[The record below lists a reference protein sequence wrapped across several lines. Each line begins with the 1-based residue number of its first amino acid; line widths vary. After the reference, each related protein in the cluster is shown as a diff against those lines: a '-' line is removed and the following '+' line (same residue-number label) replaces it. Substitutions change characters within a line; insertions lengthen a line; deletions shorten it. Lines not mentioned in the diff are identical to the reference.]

1 MKTIKHPASYRMTLR
16 GLRALAAPFLLASL
30 AVQSPS
36 QTVTIIPPGYSYNIS
51 SPGSYA
57 LSGTIGSGSI
67 TGSMTG
73 VTLIIY
79 TGARVN
85 SSGNALNFLQGG
97 ADIYNSGTVISSSD
111 YGVFSATNPSSVTNY
126 ETGLIQGRSAG
137 IYMRGGGTVT
147 NTGRIIGTL
156 YYGITGSGVITI
168 TNSAA
173 GLIKGDSTGIYINYP
188 PNDATLMNSGS
199 IVGTKATG
207 VSGVRSITNGTTG
220 LIQGFYTGISDV
232 TTLVNDG
239 TITITN
245 TDPTEHK
252 VRHAVNI
259 SNGSVT
265 NNETGLIR
273 GYSTGIYM
281 SSSGTVENSGT
292 ILSDTYKGIDSISHV
307 GTTIVNA
314 TTGLIQGLNH
324 AISFYDSGTVTNSGS
339 IISLYDG
346 INGWKYAVIT
356 NNDTGLIRGLANGIT
371 MRDGSTVTNSGT
383 IIGTGSFGINA
394 RLDYPPVYLD
404 VAITNNATGL
414 IQGGVT
420 GIYFEDS
427 GTVTNS
433 GIITGSR
440 AYGVRTG
447 SDSTI
452 IITAGLVQ
460 GGSAGIF
467 MGDRGTVTNEG
478 VITGSLAYG
487 IAAGA
492 DATITNSATG
502 VIRGGTTGILMG
514 SGGVVTN
521 SGTIIGE
528 RARSIFMGAG
538 GVVTNSGAIIG
549 SGDLGLEAGDDTT
562 ITNNAAGLI
571 QGGTFGISLGADGAV
586 TNYGVISSDGNGS
599 SGILMGD
606 GGTVTNSGTI
616 KGVGYNASG
625 ITVTDNAI
633 ITNSSTGLIQGEWQ
647 GVYLKGGGTITNSG
661 TIHGEGT
668 EGISGWSNLTI
679 TNDIAGLIHGRT
691 LGISLWSSGTVINS
705 GTIFSEMLYEGIDA
719 RENATITNNATGLIQ
734 GGGHGVK
741 VGNNSTVL
749 NSGTIIGGDYTPPSA
764 GVAAGHDTTITNAAT
779 GLIRGDAYG
788 ISLGDGGT
796 ITNSGRVTGTDA
808 ASYGIAGGN
817 NVTITNSTSGLIQGV
832 AGGISLL
839 DGGTIT
845 NSGTIIGGIEA
856 GINTTIT
863 NSASGLA
870 RGMTLG
876 DGSVVVNSGTTG
888 GITGGDDVTITGG
901 AGLIQGI
908 SLGAGGTVT
917 NDGKITEGITA
928 GDNATIIN
936 NATGRIE
943 TFGERI
949 ILLGDGGSITNS
961 GTIINIVQE
970 LGVTGGDDI
979 TITNNATGLIH
990 ADFDAISLG
999 DGATITNAGTITG
1012 ESSSGINSGVDS
1024 TITNAATGL
1033 IQGGVTSIY
1042 LGRGG
1047 VVTNSGT
1054 IIGTRPSLHGI
1065 QGGDNI
1071 TVTNST
1077 AGLIRGGRNGIFLR
1091 NGGVITNSGSIIG
1104 ELSDGVSGYDGLT
1117 ITNTTGGLIQGGIDG
1132 ISLGSDGTVTNSGM
1146 IIGTGLHGIKGGD
1159 NTTIT
1164 NASTGLIQGG
1174 SIGVSLGINGALV
1187 NSGTIIG
1194 EIGAGE
1200 GTTITNDEGV
1210 IQYLSMKDGGGVI
1223 NRGVI
1228 LDGISAGDDTTIS
1241 NAADSLIRGGTA
1253 GILLGDGGVVA
1264 NSGTILGTGSEAYGV
1279 TAANNTLVTNTT
1291 GGLIEGIHGVRFV
1304 ASGTVLNAGV
1314 ISGTGANG
1322 AGVYSNGA
1330 ATLVSNTTGGLISGN
1345 YRGVYLGGGGIV
1357 LNAGTISGPGAKG
1370 PLDSGVSS
1378 NANATLVSNTTGGL
1392 VLANYYGV
1400 HLIAGGTVLNA
1411 GTITGVGVYGIG
1423 VYSNSNATLVRNTT
1437 GGLIQGVERGIA
1449 LWAGGTVFNS
1459 GTVSGTY
1466 GVYSHDGVGSVDNAA
1481 GGLIQGVTRGVQLA
1495 GGGIVANS
1503 GAIAATGAS
1512 GFGVH
1517 SSSNATL
1524 VSNTT
1529 GALIQAGLR
1538 GVSLGG
1544 GGTLT
1549 NAGTIS
1555 GTGAGGYGVY
1565 SLAADTLV
1573 DNATSGLIRGGF
1585 QGVYLSNGGTVT
1597 NSGTIRSANDYAVR
1611 VNNGGAHITNTGV
1624 IDGGIHAGGT
1634 TNVDNQGLVSGGRG
1648 TVIGADST
1656 LANTGTIDVTGI
1668 AVIFEGAADFDN
1680 QGLVRGSLTGVR
1692 LNVEGGTLTNSG
1704 RIIGTGSSGIS
1715 GGNDMVITN
1724 SATGLIQG
1732 GRRGI
1737 SLQDGG
1743 TVTNSGT
1750 IVSTQNQS
1758 QGIYAGG
1765 NSTITNNATGLIQ
1778 GDWYGI
1784 SLGDIFLAGVGNGM
1798 VTNSGTIISASDGI
1812 QAYSN
1817 ATITNHATGL
1827 IQGDYGGISLWS
1839 SGTII
1844 NSGTIICIEIGCIT
1858 SHSLSSPATTT
1869 ITNHATGLIQGAFEA
1884 IFIEDRNTITNTGTI
1899 LGVVSD
1905 AIHTRSIDTVITNTN
1920 AGLIRGGHA
1929 GISLWEGGTVTNSS
1943 TILGMAGTGIS
1954 VDGDATITNHA
1965 TGLVQG
1971 GTGGISLWT
1980 GTMINS
1986 STIIGE
1992 EGVGFYGGY
2001 NVIATN
2007 HAAALIQGGGDGA
2020 LMREGGTLT
2029 NSGTI
2034 LGTGSAGIRGGPYVT
2049 IINNAAGLVQGGADG
2064 IWVRK
2069 EGWGSS
2075 DDYGTVTNSGT
2086 IIGTESHGIGGEIN
2100 LIITN
2105 SAIGLIQGGSAGVFL
2120 ENSGM
2125 VANSG
2130 TIRGV
2135 NDYAVRV
2142 NNGEAEITNTAAGVI
2157 DGGIYAG
2164 GITTVDNKGLVTGE
2178 RGAVIGVSSTLANTG
2193 TIDVTGTAVIFEGVA
2208 DFNNQ
2213 GLVRGSLA
2221 GVHLVVGGTV
2231 ANSGTIIG
2239 TEVHGIEGD
2248 DSSIIITNAVIGLI
2262 QGGTAGISLASGG
2275 TVFNAGVISGSGAS
2289 NVGIYSDSAAT
2300 LVSNTTG
2307 GLIRGVISGVDLL
2320 AGGTVLNSGTISG
2333 YGIEIL
2339 GYGVYSHAGIASVV
2353 NAPGGLIHGVLCGI
2367 HLGGGGT
2374 IANSGTI
2381 GGNFGVETVGNA
2393 AFVSNTTGGLIWGI
2407 NRGVYLAA
2415 GGTVL
2420 NAGTI
2425 SGTGANAHGV
2435 YFLIADTFM
2444 ENAVGGLIHGVNYG
2458 VFIPNGG
2465 TLANSGT
2472 IRGVKR
2478 YAVNADRG
2486 VAAITNAGV
2495 IDGGIY
2501 AGGTTNVGNQG
2512 LVSGSLTGVH
2522 LGISSTVA
2530 NSGTIIGTGTESHG
2544 IYAVGTVAI
2553 TNTTGGLI
2561 QGAVAGVHMQGG
2573 GTVTNAGVLSGTRNA
2588 FFGGGYGVYA
2598 ANAAAHI
2605 TNEATGLLRGESAG
2619 LALTVGGVIINS
2631 GSILSTA
2638 FYNPDAVGIQGGGAR
2653 VQLTNHATGLIW
2665 GDRFGVRLTDGGE
2678 ITNSGTIESNE
2689 YAVTSVNE
2697 SMLVSNT
2704 TGGLIL
2710 SERGGVLLQAGGT
2723 VLNSG
2728 TIDSAVGIHALNTGV
2743 AIANATGGLIQG
2755 GTLGIRLQTGGEVT
2769 NSGTIIGGAATGVS
2783 SRDEATIT
2791 NDATGLIQ
2799 GGMFGIFLG
2808 SGGTVT
2814 NSGAIRAPGVPGD
2827 FYAFGI
2833 ESEDEAVITNNAGGL
2848 IQGADVGVGLV
2859 YGGTLTNSGTISGIT
2874 DSGVLSEEGRTV
2886 VMNMVGG
2893 VIRGGEYAVDLLGDD
2908 DEAHEVHLWN
2918 SSTLAGKLSIA
2929 GTASQ
2934 LVLNG
2939 ASGSEQAYTSAVTGL
2954 TTFTGT
2960 LVKQGAGSW
2969 LMDTGGI
2976 DMRAVDVREGLLT
2989 ALWDI
2994 TQLNAAAVNIAADA
3008 TLAVRATTDATL
3020 ANTLTGGGLVNLLN
3034 TSPTDA
3040 VTFSLQPFSP
3050 SALSFTGTI
3059 GVGGDAQ
3066 MAVFNFNDAAE
3077 TTLADA
3083 TLWLADNSET
3093 TLNAD
3098 RSIGGLNLDG
3108 GTFIVKTDTASASG
3122 VEPHLLTVK
3131 TLYVNETD
3139 LTASTTIGIDT
3150 DLLSGVPQSADPRIG
3165 LAGNIFDIDVVKSG
3179 SFLRE
3184 RTIVH
3189 STESGPEDGIAFD
3202 LVDSNGDPIHSGTS
3216 SITYGEDSGGGPVG
3230 KNTYGYNAI
3239 TQDGDILLNHGLVSI
3254 ESLSDIENIVIDPA
3268 DAIDDTLSAQLTGAG
3283 AAGFAF
3289 TGSRTIVLGHTDN
3302 DYTGATLI
3310 TGSATLTTA
3319 GIDNVIASS
3328 TSVTITA
3335 GAAFDTDN
3343 TDQALR
3349 NLSGAG
3355 AIHIGDGSLDIINNT
3370 AGLVFSGTI
3379 DGAGALTLAAGGA
3392 LILTGNNTHTGLATI
3407 ETAAHLQLGAA
3418 GEGGGASGMIA
3429 SAAVANSGTLTFNR
3443 SDAVTYAGAITGAGD
3458 LVQLGGGATTLT
3470 GANAL
3475 TGNLVVKNGSL
3486 QIGSGA
3492 TDGWAGGVIAANAQ
3506 ISSGAT
3512 LFLNRSDRV
3521 TATGTIDAA
3530 GYLRGAGDLQ
3540 LGDAGAGG
3548 VIMVAGSGSVNI
3560 AGAYVQNAR
3569 SSLAL
3574 DASGRGLADAFVVA
3588 SSATVGGTLSVRGFA
3603 AGSAGSSASA
3613 VLANNNQVLLETTTG
3628 TISGAF
3634 ASATLD
3640 GFDGSGLPNYLLG
3653 SIYKSANARQY
3664 LAGMTLSWFGAAAY
3678 SHGTFTI
3685 GAGDTFNVDVAI
3697 GNTTA
3702 HAGWDGK
3709 SLTKLGEGAL
3719 ILSASN
3725 TYTGTTLVSGGS
3737 LDITNWTGATARVLV
3752 GGAAGTSGTLN
3763 VSGYLGGA
3771 SDLYVAD
3778 QGAAAMTI
3786 SGSGVVQNT
3795 TGAIGNNTNGVG
3807 VVTVGGSGHWL
3818 NTGILSVG
3826 RYGSG
3831 SLAIV
3836 GSGSVQSATAY
3847 IGRFA
3852 SGKGAVTVSG
3862 SGLWNNTGNLFVGNS
3877 GTGRLSI
3884 SDGGRVTIGGTYRQ
3898 NAMSTLALDATARD
3912 RDDAFVVASSAT
3924 VGGTLS
3930 VSGLSIGADFSKA
3943 SDVLANN
3950 NQVLLETTTGTI
3962 SGAFAS
3968 ATLDGFDA
3976 ASLPDYIQ
3984 GGIRKSANARQYLA
3998 GVSLSWLGDAP
4009 GSHGTFTID
4018 AGDTFDV
4025 DVPLADTAAH
4035 AGWDGKSLTKLG
4047 AGALILSAS
4056 NTHTGTTFV
4065 NGGTLNITDWT
4076 GGNTRVIIGET
4087 AGDNGTVNVSGYLG
4101 VEAGLSNNGYL
4112 YVGHTG
4118 AGGLAIVESGSVKSA
4133 FGFIGAYAGG
4143 VGSATVSGSG
4153 FWNNRYGFYVGANG
4167 SGTLTIAGSGSVQS
4181 DSGEIG
4187 AHATGVGS
4195 VTVGGSGFWNNTQSL
4210 TIGNN
4215 GAGGLRITESGGVR
4229 NTIGYI
4235 GNNSVNSTGTV
4246 TVDGSGFWN
4255 NTGDLHVGRTG
4266 AGILMIA
4273 GSGSVQAVNG
4283 YVGNIANSNGSVTV
4297 GGSGYF
4303 NNTGNLR
4310 VGNSGTGRMAISGGG
4325 GVQSASADIGYAANG
4340 NGSVTVDD
4348 SGHWNIT
4355 SMSGLYVGRSGT
4367 GSLEIAGS
4375 GSVQTT
4381 HGYIGRNANS
4391 HGRVTVSGS
4400 GYFNNANNLRVG
4412 YTGVGYLGV
4421 SGSGLVNVVG
4431 TYQQNAAST
4440 LALDASG
4447 RGLGDAFVI
4456 ASAATVGGTLS
4467 VTGFTI
4473 GPDLSTAAE
4482 VLANGTQVLLKTT
4495 TGVISGTFDSA
4506 TLAGFDAAS
4515 LPDYLY
4521 GGIHK
4526 SADAKRYLAG
4536 VNLSWF
4542 GNGAPYGHG
4551 NFTLGSGK
4559 TFEVDVVLGN
4569 TTAHAGWD
4577 GKSLVKLGEGTLILS
4592 AENTHTG
4599 TTLVSEGVLRAGTA
4613 NAIASSTAVVVN
4625 GVFDLN
4631 NYNQRVNNLS
4641 GDGAVTLG
4649 TGTLTVNAT
4658 RSSTFSGLVSGDG
4671 ALVKEGDSTLALTSG
4686 NTYSGDTFVNNG
4698 ELSLG
4703 ASGALGAT
4711 GAARIAQTG
4720 TLTLAL
4726 SDAAFSNAAVN
4737 AGVLLVTGSGVTLA
4751 SDITGSGTNRI
4762 ENLDTNITG
4771 DNTGFDGLWHI
4782 AADGSAT
4789 VTAQDNLGAAAT
4801 RVDGVLTVGTSSDWT
4816 YANALGGSGVLAAEL
4831 GGSGTFR
4838 FAVASAAFAGD
4849 NFTGAVLV
4857 KNGSFLLDDD
4867 TSETALRNATLRLG
4881 ASGSA
4886 SIASNREIAGIDFD
4900 GGAFVTRMVNNVIT
4914 GTLMVGHLGATGTGT
4929 IVISGSGPIDFD
4941 ADEPSPASFF
4951 DQDGGE
4957 NLQQVITAAV
4967 VDSGAGAQLTVTT
4980 ISGSALSGGTAAIS
4994 KPVIEAGGTLGTAYY
5009 DYFAVVSDEDG
5020 SRGVYL
5026 TYGLKRLDADAGKT
5040 IVLDNTGADATLGAQ
5055 LTGSGNFDM
5064 RAAGVAFIG
5073 NALSNYTG
5081 TTTITSGTV
5090 IANTDNAFGLTSL
5103 LELAAG
5109 AGVDLDGNAQTVGAF
5124 NGAATSTLNLNSGA
5138 LTILSG
5144 GTSSGAL
5151 TGGGTLALTGGMFD
5165 VTNSNSE
5172 FTAAIENS
5180 GTLKLREADAV
5191 GATGAI
5197 ENSNLVLFDA
5207 ARGVFAKSV
5216 NGDGNVQLSNSATIT
5231 LAGANAITASGS
5243 FIIDADSR
5251 LIASEAANTGAATI
5265 ANSGVFVADNA
5276 ATWDF
5281 ANALVG
5287 TGTLVKQNTGN
5298 LVIARANENFT
5309 GDTLVTTGTL
5319 TAAIAGALGSSDVGA
5334 QPAGVLVFDDFDGAV
5349 SNNISGGGA
5358 VIVGADAD
5366 LSIAG
5371 ENTGFAGAW
5380 LVRGTGTMT
5389 SQDNLGVA
5397 GASGATVEIDGGR
5410 LALLGMG
5417 GDYIFNHRLVGASGE
5432 LLVDNAGGF
5441 GFGAASV
5448 VGANYS
5454 GTVRL
5459 QNNTFA
5465 LGADNASALANASL
5479 LIGDGNITTV
5489 ATGSQRVGNLMLE
5502 SGTIRFALDNSGT
5515 AAAGFVDTNAL
5526 HVGDTVLVVDTGSF
5540 NNVLSL
5546 LRQDE
5551 GLGVQLVKSVA
5562 HSGKTALSGAQLVD
5576 QFGNELG
5583 DATQRDITRGDTVTA
5598 SGTYNFTA
5606 TADEGGLF
5614 LGYTLTHLRL
5624 LTSQTTLLDK
5634 DTAFLGGDELHALV
5648 SGDGN
5653 LQINADGDTGVI
5665 TLGNDGNT
5673 YTGATLVTGGTLK
5686 LGASGALGQ
5695 TSLLE
5700 LAAGAGADLDGNAQT
5715 VGAFNGA
5722 ATSTLNLN
5730 SGALTI
5736 LSGGTSSGALTGG
5749 GTLAL
5754 IGGVLD
5760 VTNSNSG
5767 FTAAIENSGTLKLR
5781 EVDAVGATGAIENSN
5796 LVLFDAARGVFAK
5809 SVNGDGNVQ
5818 LSNSAT
5824 ITLAGANAI
5833 TASGSFIID
5842 ADSRLIASEAANT
5855 GAATIANSGVFVADN
5870 AATWNFANALTG
5882 AGELVKQNTGN
5893 LVISRANENFT
5904 GDTLVTGGTLTLA
5917 HLGGIGDGNVTNNA
5931 VLALTAAGAYAN
5943 TTANAGLLD
5952 VRVAG
5957 VDLAAD
5963 ISGSG
5968 TNRIASGASAT
5979 VGGDNSGFDGKWD
5992 IIGDMLVGEQDHL
6005 GAAATDVS
6013 GTLRIESDTAPAW
6026 TYENVLTG
6034 AGVVA
6039 VDLDGG
6045 ALNFAASAGADFNG
6059 ALNLVS
6065 TRLDFG
6071 NDAAGALNERALAR
6085 ATVRAGADS
6094 NVRVARAG
6102 AIGGLTMDGGTLS
6115 IAMDALNP
6123 AHVFKTGTLAV
6134 ADSSSKVIFEGFS
6147 EDLTSDG
6154 TLPPPTNFL
6163 DQDDPGANAVK
6174 LLDAD
6179 IVTQEGQ
6186 MEIRREDGSAIG
6198 AGKKI
6203 NYDGVV
6209 IANYEYAAVATAT
6222 NAMGGRGAGLY
6233 YDYLLTE
6240 LDIQGGKTLALDT
6253 TGAANSVL
6261 DARVTGEGGLRI
6273 SATGGIITLNNSGND
6288 YAGETVVTADSV
6300 LVTGKNN
6307 ALGNNDSHTS
6317 LLRLENN
6324 TTTLIGNTAQ
6334 IVGALHTAASS
6345 TVALGFDG
6353 ALTIVN
6359 GGVAAGTLTG
6369 GGTLELRG
6377 GTLTVTSANTGFDAN
6392 ITIAESAMADLKD
6405 VAALGASNITV
6416 GGTLR
6421 FDVAADGAIA
6431 NTLAGAGEIIK
6442 TNGGA
6447 AVIATANAGFLGSA
6461 RVERGRLV
6469 LEDIAALNTADI
6481 SVADGATLEYRTAAG
6496 VMGNTVTGPGTLA
6509 ITTSDW
6515 FAIEHDNEIDNV
6527 ELANAVVHLRAAS
6540 ALGGATARVD
6550 ARDDSAIWLDIDN
6563 AQLGATTLDNSKL
6576 GFVHSGPAFRRAT
6589 LASLSGDNGSL
6600 VFNVDFSNA
6609 TGLKADGEVAD
6620 HFAITNGSAVGAH
6633 TVAVNPVSA
6642 DGIPAGGETAIPLIT
6657 DAGAATYRLE
6667 GEKIDFGL
6675 ASFELNKGSA
6685 VLSALSLDPD
6695 KWYLLNTGL
6704 SDVADSIINTASML
6718 AKDWHYSLDAL
6729 HLRMGHARAELA
6741 GVEKPTGNLWLRGR
6755 GYYLNANNT
6764 ISGRGFDQ
6772 HAYGLT
6778 AGGDKAFRA
6787 RSSVNLLGGFVDMG
6801 NIDRDFDAAGGEGET
6816 RNLSAGL
6823 YATWLRD
6830 NGWFADLV
6838 LKVDR
6843 YKNSFEARTTG
6854 GRLVRGDYNS
6864 NAQGVSLEFGRRLEN
6879 PNGWWVEPGVQ
6890 VAVAWLNSASYRTT
6904 PESVALDVKVD
6915 GSRAAQYRGQ
6925 VRVGRQ
6931 LTNSKWSPYGKI
6943 GVVRTDTDG
6952 GKIHANE
6959 KTFAPDYDG
6968 WRFEAGFGASY
6979 LIDPRSQV
6987 YLDYE
6992 YNKAGAYERP
7002 WSLNLGYRRLW

>member
-1 MKTIKHPASYRMTLR
+1 MTLR
-16 GLRALAAPFLLASL
+16 GLRAVAAPFLLASL

-36 QTVTIIPPGYSYNIS
+36 QTVTIITPGNGFNIS
-51 SPGSYA
+51 APGSYA
-57 LSGTIGSGSI
+57 LSGTIGSGGI
-67 TGSMTG
+67 TGSVPG

-79 TGARVN
+79 TNARVN
-85 SSGNALNFLQGG
+85 SSVNALNFLQGG
-97 ADIYNSGTVISSSD
+97 ADIYNSGTVISSSG
-111 YGVFSATNPSSVTNY
+111 YGIYTATNSSFITNNA
-126 ETGLIQGRSAG
+126 TGLIQGYNAG
-137 IYMRGGGTVT
+137 IY
-147 NTGRIIGTL
+147 
-156 YYGITGSGVITI
+156 
-168 TNSAA
+168 
-173 GLIKGDSTGIYINYP
+173 
-188 PNDATLMNSGS
+188 
-199 IVGTKATG
+199 
-207 VSGVRSITNGTTG
+207 
-220 LIQGFYTGISDV
+220 F
-232 TTLVNDG
+232 
-239 TITITN
+239 
-245 TDPTEHK
+245 
-252 VRHAVNI
+252 
-259 SNGSVT
+259 
-265 NNETGLIR
+265 
-273 GYSTGIYM
+273 
-281 SSSGTVENSGT
+281 SSS
-292 ILSDTYKGIDSISHV
+292 DR
-307 GTTIVNA
+307 
-314 TTGLIQGLNH
+314 
-324 AISFYDSGTVTNSGS
+324 GS
-339 IISLYDG
+339 
-346 INGWKYAVIT
+346 
-356 NNDTGLIRGLANGIT
+356 
-371 MRDGSTVTNSGT
+371 VTNSGT
-383 IIGTGSFGINA
+383 IIGTQSVGISGGNELTITNSISGLILGQYDGVRITYGGTVINSGIITGTRFNNTEASRGVYSVDNATIINNATGLMEGQWYGVETRNGATITNSGTINSTRQAGISSGHDTIVANNATGLIQGYSDGIRIGERAVITNSGTITGGYLITCTGIDARHDDVTITNTTTGLINGYYRGIKLGMRGAVTNSGTIISTGSYGIYNE
-394 RLDYPPVYLD
+394 LYLYNSEGASD
-404 VAITNNATGL
+404 ATITNDTTGLISGKFQGIFLGNRGTVTNSGTIISTESHGIHIGGIYSATIGNDAMITNNATGL
-414 IQGGVT
+414 IQGGNA
-420 GIYFEDS
+420 GISMNDRNTVLNS
-427 GTVTNS
+427 GT
-433 GIITGSR
+433 IIGTGSR
-440 AYGVRTG
+440 
-447 SDSTI
+447 
-452 IITAGLVQ
+452 
-460 GGSAGIF
+460 GI
-467 MGDRGTVTNEG
+467 
-478 VITGSLAYG
+478 S
-487 IAAGA
+487 AGA

-502 VIRGGTTGILMG
+502 VIRGAITGIFMG
-514 SGGVVTN
+514 TGGAVTN

-528 RARSIFMGAG
+528 RSRGIFMGSG

-562 ITNNAAGLI
+562 ITNNVTGII
-571 QGGTFGISLGADGAV
+571 QGGTFGISLGADSAV
-586 TNYGVISSDGNGS
+586 TNYGVISSDGYGS

-616 KGVGYNASG
+616 LGVGSYSIGISG
-625 ITVTDNAI
+625 TDNTT
-633 ITNSSTGLIQGEWQ
+633 ITNNATGLIQGDWQ
-647 GVYLKGGGTITNSG
+647 GIYLKGGGTITNSG
-661 TIHGEGT
+661 TIRGKDSG
-668 EGISGWSNLTI
+668 GIDGWRNVTI
-679 TNDIAGLIHGRT
+679 TNDVAGLIQGYRY
-691 LGISLWSSGTVINS
+691 GVSLWDSGTVINS
-705 GTIFSEMLYEGIDA
+705 GTIISEMWFEGITAGND
-719 RENATITNNATGLIQ
+719 TIITNTTTGLIQ
-734 GGGHGVK
+734 GGGHGISL
-741 VGNNSTVL
+741 GNGGMVI
-749 NSGTIIGGDYTPPSA
+749 NSGTILGNNYYGSPRT
-764 GVAAGHDTTITNAAT
+764 GVTSGNDTTITNATT
-779 GLIRGDAYG
+779 GLIRGEMHG

-796 ITNSGRVTGTDA
+796 VTNSGTIIGLSEV
-808 ASYGIAGGN
+808 GIAGGN

-888 GITGGDDVTITGG
+888 GITGGDDVTITGV

-1228 LDGISAGDDTTIS
+1228 LDGISAGDDATIS
-1241 NAADSLIRGGTA
+1241 NAADSLIRGGTAGVSLGDGGAITNSGTILGMGSTPHGGGDAQTDHYGIIGGDNATITNAATGFVRGGTA

-1565 SLAADTLV
+1565 SPAAATLV
-1573 DNATSGLIRGGF
+1573 SNTTGGLIRGGF

-1597 NSGTIRSANDYAVR
+1597 NSGSIIGLSDTGVTAVDEITITNLSTGLIQGGSTGISLAGGGTITNSGRITGTASDLNATSFGIIAGGETTITNLAGGLIHGRGAYTGISLLAGGTVANSGTIRGFRNYAVR
-1611 VNNGGAHITNTGV
+1611 VDGGVADITNAASAV
-1624 IDGGIHAGGT
+1624 IDGGIYAGGT
-1634 TNVDNQGLVSGGRG
+1634 TRVDNQGHVSGDLGV
-1648 TVIGADST
+1648 VIGASST
-1656 LANTGTIDVTGI
+1656 LANTGTIGYSGT

-1680 QGLVRGSLTGVR
+1680 KGLIQGYDRGVHLAA
-1692 LNVEGGTLTNSG
+1692 GGTIVNSG
-1704 RIIGTGSSGIS
+1704 TIISDRVNSQGIYGTANATIVNETGGLIRGGTAGIQMLGSGTVINRGTILGATERAGIW
-1715 GGNDMVITN
+1715 GADDVVITN
-1724 SATGLIQG
+1724 DATGLI
-1732 GRRGI
+1732 RG
-1737 SLQDGG
+1737 DGF
-1743 TVTNSGT
+1743 
-1750 IVSTQNQS
+1750 
-1758 QGIYAGG
+1758 GIKLGAGG
-1765 NSTITNNATGLIQ
+1765 AI
-1778 GDWYGI
+1778 
-1784 SLGDIFLAGVGNGM
+1784 
-1798 VTNSGTIISASDGI
+1798 TNSGTIIASFRTESYGI
-1812 QAYSN
+1812 RTGSN
-1817 ATITNHATGL
+1817 TTITNNTTGL
-1827 IQGDYGGISLWS
+1827 IQNVLTGIYLGD

-1844 NSGTIICIEIGCIT
+1844 NSGTIFTERARGIFSVGE
-1858 SHSLSSPATTT
+1858 AT
-1869 ITNHATGLIQGAFEA
+1869 ITNNTTGLIQSGTDA
-1884 IFIEDRNTITNTGTI
+1884 IYLHGHSGTVANSGRIIGNSDGVKIYGSKSANTIITNT
-1899 LGVVSD
+1899 
-1905 AIHTRSIDTVITNTN
+1905 
-1920 AGLIRGGHA
+1920 
-1929 GISLWEGGTVTNSS
+1929 
-1943 TILGMAGTGIS
+1943 
-1954 VDGDATITNHA
+1954 
-1965 TGLVQG
+1965 
-1971 GTGGISLWT
+1971 
-1980 GTMINS
+1980 TM
-1986 STIIGE
+1986 G
-1992 EGVGFYGGY
+1992 
-2001 NVIATN
+2001 
-2007 HAAALIQGGGDGA
+2007 LIQGFSVGLLVTDG
-2020 LMREGGTLT
+2020 
-2029 NSGTI
+2029 N
-2034 LGTGSAGIRGGPYVT
+2034 V
-2049 IINNAAGLVQGGADG
+2049 
-2064 IWVRK
+2064 
-2069 EGWGSS
+2069 
-2075 DDYGTVTNSGT
+2075 TVTNSGT
-2086 IIGTESHGIGGEIN
+2086 IIGTSYGGIQSGNAVVTITNNATGLIKGDYLGAEIN
-2100 LIITN
+2100 GSTVVNRGAIIGTRTWGIDASLNSTITN
-2105 SAIGLIQGGSAGVFL
+2105 ATTGLIQGGSAGISAW
-2120 ENSGM
+2120 EGS
-2125 VANSG
+2125 
-2130 TIRGV
+2130 TI
-2135 NDYAVRV
+2135 
-2142 NNGEAEITNTAAGVI
+2142 
-2157 DGGIYAG
+2157 
-2164 GITTVDNKGLVTGE
+2164 
-2178 RGAVIGVSSTLANTG
+2178 
-2193 TIDVTGTAVIFEGVA
+2193 
-2208 DFNNQ
+2208 
-2213 GLVRGSLA
+2213 
-2221 GVHLVVGGTV
+2221 

-2239 TEVHGIEGD
+2239 TGTASYGVRGGV
-2248 DSSIIITNAVIGLI
+2248 SAITNDTTGLI
-2262 QGGTAGISLASGG
+2262 QG
-2275 TVFNAGVISGSGAS
+2275 V
-2289 NVGIYSDSAAT
+2289 
-2300 LVSNTTG
+2300 
-2307 GLIRGVISGVDLL
+2307 L
-2320 AGGTVLNSGTISG
+2320 AGAKPHLNTAVTNSGTI
-2333 YGIEIL
+2333 L
-2339 GYGVYSHAGIASVV
+2339 
-2353 NAPGGLIHGVLCGI
+2353 
-2367 HLGGGGT
+2367 
-2374 IANSGTI
+2374 
-2381 GGNFGVETVGNA
+2381 
-2393 AFVSNTTGGLIWGI
+2393 
-2407 NRGVYLAA
+2407 
-2415 GGTVL
+2415 
-2420 NAGTI
+2420 
-2425 SGTGANAHGV
+2425 
-2435 YFLIADTFM
+2435 
-2444 ENAVGGLIHGVNYG
+2444 
-2458 VFIPNGG
+2458 
-2465 TLANSGT
+2465 
-2472 IRGVKR
+2472 
-2478 YAVNADRG
+2478 
-2486 VAAITNAGV
+2486 
-2495 IDGGIY
+2495 
-2501 AGGTTNVGNQG
+2501 
-2512 LVSGSLTGVH
+2512 
-2522 LGISSTVA
+2522 
-2530 NSGTIIGTGTESHG
+2530 GTGTESHG

-2619 LALTVGGVIINS
+2619 LALTAGGVIINS

-3077 TTLADA
+3077 TTLANA

-3370 AGLVFSGTI
+3370 ADLVFSGTI

-3458 LVQLGGGATTLT
+3458 LVQLGDGATTLT

-3521 TATGTIDAA
+3521 TSTGTIDAA

-3628 TISGAF
+3628 TISGVF

-3685 GAGDTFNVDVAI
+3685 GAGETFNVDVTI

-3763 VSGYLGGA
+3763 VIGYLGGA

-3778 QGAAAMTI
+3778 QGAAAMTV

-3984 GGIRKSANARQYLA
+3984 GGIRKSADARQYLA

-4065 NGGTLNITDWT
+4065 NGGSLNITDWT

-4143 VGSATVSGSG
+4143 VGNATVSGSG

-4283 YVGNIANSNGSVTV
+4283 YVGNIANSNGGVTV

-4325 GVQSASADIGYAANG
+4325 RVQSASADIGYAANG

-4559 TFEVDVVLGN
+4559 TFDVDVVLGN

-4703 ASGALGAT
+4703 ASGALGVT
-4711 GAARIAQTG
+4711 GVARIAQTG

-4726 SDAAFSNAAVN
+4726 SDAAFSNAAAN

-4751 SDITGSGTNRI
+4751 SNITGSGTNRI

-4771 DNTGFDGLWHI
+4771 GNTGFDGLWHI

-4789 VTAQDNLGAAAT
+4789 VTAQHNLGDAAT
-4801 RVDGVLTVGTSSDWT
+4801 RVDGVLTVGNGSDWT

-4838 FAVASAAFAGD
+4838 FAAASAAFAGD

-4914 GTLMVGHLGATGTGT
+4914 GTLTVGHLGATGTGT

-4941 ADEPSPASFF
+4941 ADEPTAPSFF
-4951 DQDGGE
+4951 DQDDGK

-5055 LTGSGNFDM
+5055 LTGAGNFDM

-5103 LELAAG
+5103 LELAANTG
-5109 AGVDLDGNAQTVGAF
+5109 ADLDGNAQTVGAF

-5151 TGGGTLALTGGMFD
+5151 TGGGTLALTGGVFD
-5165 VTNSNSE
+5165 VTNSNSG

-5207 ARGVFAKSV
+5207 ARGDFAKSV

-5231 LAGANAITASGS
+5231 LAGANAVTASGS
-5243 FIIDADSR
+5243 FIIDAESR

-5276 ATWDF
+5276 AMWDLT
-5281 ANALVG
+5281 NALAG

-5319 TAAIAGALGSSDVGA
+5319 TAAIAGALGSSDVGV

-5371 ENTGFAGAW
+5371 DNTGFAGAW

-5397 GASGATVEIDGGR
+5397 GASGATVELDGGR

-5479 LIGDGNITTV
+5479 LIGDGNVTTV
-5489 ATGSQRVGNLMLE
+5489 ATGSQRVGNLLLE

-5767 FTAAIENSGTLKLR
+5767 FTAAIKNSGTLKLR
-5781 EVDAVGATGAIENSN
+5781 EADAVGATGEIENSN

-5824 ITLAGANAI
+5824 ITLAGANAV

-5893 LVISRANENFT
+5893 LVISQANENFT

-6013 GTLRIESDTAPAW
+6013 GTLRIENDTAPAW

-6071 NDAAGALNERALAR
+6071 NDAAGALNEQALAL

-6094 NVRVARAG
+6094 NVRVARSG
-6102 AIGGLTMDGGTLS
+6102 TIGGLTMDGGTLG

-6324 TTTLIGNTAQ
+6324 TTALIGNTAQ

-6353 ALTIVN
+6353 ALAIVN

-6369 GGTLELRG
+6369 GGSLELRG

-6392 ITIAESAMADLKD
+6392 ITIAESAIADLKD
-6405 VAALGASNITV
+6405 VAALGASDITV

-6481 SVADGATLEYRTAAG
+6481 SVADGATLEYRNAAG

-6515 FAIEHDNEIDNV
+6515 FAIEHDNAIDNV

-6576 GFVHSGPAFRRAT
+6576 GFVHSGPAFRRAA

-6620 HFAITNGSAVGAH
+6620 HLAITNGSAVGAH

-6787 RSSVNLLGGFVDMG
+6787 RTSVNLIGGFVDMG